1 MADRVRKVNYCYV
14 KVPHRA
20 GQGVSF
26 LGALRE
32 ANVNLLAFSGFP
44 VKAGTSQLDMVTES
58 VAPIRRIA
66 KKLNLRVSKPKKGF
80 LIQGKDRVGT
90 VHKHL
95 QKLATQKINV
105 TAADAVCAGK
115 GRYGM
120 ILWVKPSQYT
130 RAARVLRAK

>member
-20 GQGVSF
+20 GQGEAL
-26 LGALRE
+26 LGALQD

-44 VKAGTSQLDMVTES
+44 FKAGISQLDMVAEKLGP
-58 VAPIRRIA
+58 ARRVA
-66 KKLNLRVSKPKKGF
+66 KKLGMRVSKPKKGF
-80 LIQGKDRVGT
+80 LIQGKDKLGA
-90 VHKHL
+90 VHKHIR
-95 QKLATQKINV
+95 KLTDQKINI

-120 ILWVKPSQYT
+120 LLWVKPSQYT
-130 RAARVLRAK
+130 RAARALNAK

>member
-20 GQGVSF
+20 GQGEAL
-26 LGALRE
+26 LGALRN

-44 VKAGTSQLDMVTES
+44 FKAGISQLDMVAEKLGPARR
-58 VAPIRRIA
+58 VAR
-66 KKLNLRVSKPKKGF
+66 KLGMRVSKPKKGF
-80 LIQGKDRVGT
+80 LIQGKDELGS
-90 VHKHL
+90 VHKHIR
-95 QKLATQKINV
+95 KLTDQKINI

-120 ILWVKPSQYT
+120 LLWVKPSQYT
-130 RAARVLRAK
+130 RAAKALNAK